1 MNNTPLLDSRINTIN
16 NDANPSVDTGTK
28 PDPKDDKGADLETGK
43 FNSQLKRELKR
54 DREEVKPAHDNK
66 EGRPSEERVGSLE
79 PTVETDLDSNITQLL
94 EPKFEEKRIS
104 VEVKLEELDSN
115 AIELALPADIED
127 GDSEVMTAFEG
138 LNTLQNNQVDLLD
151 AEQVDLGQQSL
162 SKDQQSDLQ
171 IQQIDGD
178 EQSSRLLTKVDMLTQ
193 KEGEPIGSSE
203 VSQQSKP
210 TKQTAMVQNVL
221 STLRRL
227 EVQSQALDEQIAVQ
241 ATGSKEDVPL
251 EGASRFNLAT
261 PTVGEKGAVD
271 LKAQQALSFQIM
283 TPINKPEWV
292 GELQQRL
299 TVMMNEKAG
308 VANINVTPSELGP
321 IQVKMTV
328 QNDQSQVQFF
338 TPNAASR
345 EILESQLSRLRGM
358 FEEQGI
364 QLMDAGVHDG
374 GEQGG
379 LFQDPDSDD
388 QGTDYAHT
396 GSDEII
402 DDPDSKIMASQTVSS
417 KLLVDYYI

>member
-16 NDANPSVDTGTK
+16 SDVNPSVDTGAK
-28 PDPKDDKGADLETGK
+28 PDPEDDKGTDFEAGK
-43 FNSQLKRELKR
+43 FNSQLRRELKR
-54 DREEVKPAHDNK
+54 DREGVKPAQDNK
-66 EGRPSEERVGSLE
+66 EDRPSEERVGSLE
-79 PTVETDLDSNITQLL
+79 LTVETGLDSNITQLL
-94 EPKFEEKRIS
+94 EPKFEEKRLS
-104 VEVKLEELDSN
+104 VGAKLEELDSSD
-115 AIELALPADIED
+115 IELTLHADMED

-138 LNTLQNNQVDLLD
+138 LNTSQNN
-151 AEQVDLGQQSL
+151 QVDLGQQSL

-171 IQQIDGD
+171 IQQVDGD
-178 EQSSRLLTKVDMLTQ
+178 EQSSPLLTKVDMLTQ
-193 KEGEPIGSSE
+193 NEGGPIGYSE

-210 TKQTAMVQNVL
+210 TKQTATVQDVL

-251 EGASRFNLAT
+251 EGARFNLAT

-388 QGTDYAHT
+388 QGADYAHT
-396 GSDEII
+396 GPDEII